1 MHTLDA
7 SVRAIVQQVRSV
19 APTLLS
25 DTRDPHADLLTLIWG
40 PQFDRQHAM
49 HLWAPRLSQRQP
61 AQAMPLLTVLLHGG
75 EGFDRLDRGSQQR
88 LRRLILRHRAR
99 GATVH

>member
-1 MHTLDA
+1 MQTRHATVHA
-7 SVRAIVQQVRSV
+7 FVQKVRAV
-19 APTLLS
+19 APALLS
-25 DTRDPHADLLTLIWG
+25 ATRDPHADLLTLIWG

-49 HLWAPRLSQRQP
+49 HLWARLSQRQP
-61 AQAMPLLTVLLHGG
+61 AQAMPLLTVLLHVG

-99 GATVH
+99 GATIH